1 VQAFGPVLPESLIP
15 EFRRHHTQFAL
26 KLEYKAT
33 CRHTS
38 IQQDPAQD
46 PYGRWNPSWGDP
58 LSPAPANDPGAD
70 TSNNSGNDQRTDQN
84 ASSGPNEPQGNE
96 ASQNADAGGQSDG
109 QGASGD
115 RNADQNTGSQTND
128 SDGWDNEA
136 GSGAALWVI
145 IMAAMGTLAAVEWA
159 KQRLQSM
166 EAEGR
171 DPDALDAAAAT
182 ILGAVGPGGTGLGD
196 VKFPSEDELARR
208 LDISPN
214 EIHDVK
220 NDIMKAFPDEL
231 KQLKTTN
238 PDIGYDRS
246 GNIVLRNPDTGQ
258 AVCTGVPLGAFGK

>member
-1 VQAFGPVLPESLIP
+1 M
-15 EFRRHHTQFAL
+15 
-26 KLEYKAT
+26 
-33 CRHTS
+33 
-38 IQQDPAQD
+38 
-46 PYGRWNPSWGDP
+46 
-58 LSPAPANDPGAD
+58 SPAPANDSGAN
-70 TSNNSGNDQRTDQN
+70 TSDNGGNDQGTDQN
-84 ASSGPNEPQGNE
+84 ASSGSNDQQGDQAGE
-96 ASQNADAGGQSDG
+96 NADAGGQSDG

-208 LDISPN
+208 LDISPD
-214 EIHDVK
+214 EIHNVK
-220 NDIMKAFPDEL
+220 KDIKKAFPDEL
-231 KQLKTTN
+231 KQLNTTN
-238 PDIGYDRS
+238 PDIGYDPA
-246 GNIVLRNPDTGQ
+246 GNIVLRNPKTGQ
-258 AVCTGVPLGAFGK
+258 AIRTGAPLAAFGK